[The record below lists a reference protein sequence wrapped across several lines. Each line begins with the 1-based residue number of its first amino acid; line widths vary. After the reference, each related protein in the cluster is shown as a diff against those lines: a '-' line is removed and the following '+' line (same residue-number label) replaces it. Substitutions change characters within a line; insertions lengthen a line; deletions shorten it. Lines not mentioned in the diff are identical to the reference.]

1 MRERGTPE
9 VVEGMDMSGV
19 AESARRSPIAV
30 AAIDDDR
37 MLLSGLRAWLE
48 PVEGIVLG
56 ATVAA
61 VPEYL
66 ALGAHADV
74 VLLDLNLRDGSSPAG
89 NVVRLIETGAA
100 VLVVSTIP
108 DAEHVLATIEAGAAG
123 YITKDNDLPALVCAI
138 REVAEGRVVV
148 SPELAFVLSTDR
160 RPGRPELSP
169 QESLVLRTYAS
180 GATLQATARRAGI
193 AYGTAR
199 EYLERI
205 KRKYTDAGR
214 PTRTKLDLADRV
226 REDRLELRELGGET
240 GDGPAE

>member
-1 MRERGTPE
+1 MAGLNAPVIT
-9 VVEGMDMSGV
+9 
-19 AESARRSPIAV
+19 V

-37 MLLSGLRAWLE
+37 MLLTGLQAWLA
-48 PVEGIVLG
+48 PVPDITLAHTAG
-56 ATVAA
+56 TVA
-61 VPEYL
+61 EYL
-66 ALGAHADV
+66 DQNPDTAADV
-74 VLLDLNLRDGSSPAG
+74 VLLDLNLRDGTNPAA
-89 NVVRLIETGAA
+89 NVVRLLEAGSA

-108 DAEHVLATIEAGAAG
+108 DAEHVLATVEAGAAG
-123 YITKDNDLPALVCAI
+123 YITKDNDLPALLDAI
-138 REVAEGRVVV
+138 REVAGGGVAI

-160 RPGRPELSP
+160 RPNRPQLSA

-214 PTRTKLDLADRV
+214 PTRTKMDLIERA
-226 REDRLELRELGGET
+226 REDRLELRGLNGG
-240 GDGPAE
+240 GSGSS

>member
-1 MRERGTPE
+1 MADVNEKSEGAIPE
-9 VVEGMDMSGV
+9 KVIPEKV
-19 AESARRSPIAV
+19 ITV
-30 AAIDDDR
+30 AAVDDDR
-37 MLLSGLRAWLE
+37 MLLSGLRSWLA
-48 PVEGIVLG
+48 PVEGIDLE
-56 ATVAA
+56 ATTAT

-66 ALGAHADV
+66 ALGERVDV
-74 VLLDLNLRDGSSPAG
+74 VLLDLNLRDGSAPAA
-89 NVVRLIETGAA
+89 NVARLIDTGAA

-123 YITKDNDLPALVCAI
+123 YITKDNDLPALVDAI

-160 RPGRPELSP
+160 RPGRPVLSP

-214 PTRTKLDLADRV
+214 PTRTKLDLAERA
-226 REDRLELRELGGET
+226 REDRLELRELGAPGDSGEEEL
-240 GDGPAE
+240 A

>member
-1 MRERGTPE
+1 
-9 VVEGMDMSGV
+9 MD
-19 AESARRSPIAV
+19 EHTITV

-37 MLLSGLRAWLE
+37 MLLSGLRAWLA
-48 PVEGIVLG
+48 PVDGVELDIT
-56 ATVAA
+56 AAA
-61 VPEYL
+61 VGEFL
-66 ALGAHADV
+66 ARTPPTAVHV
-74 VLLDLNLRDGSSPAG
+74 VLLDLNLRDGSSPAD
-89 NVVRLIETGAA
+89 NVARLIETGAA

-123 YITKDNDLPALVCAI
+123 YITKDNDLPALVAAI
-138 REVAEGRVVV
+138 RDVAAGRVVV

-160 RPGRPELSP
+160 RPERPVLSP

-214 PTRTKLDLADRV
+214 PTRTKLDLVERA
-226 REDRLELRELGGET
+226 REDRLELRELGGAR
-240 GDGPAE
+240 GPEPD